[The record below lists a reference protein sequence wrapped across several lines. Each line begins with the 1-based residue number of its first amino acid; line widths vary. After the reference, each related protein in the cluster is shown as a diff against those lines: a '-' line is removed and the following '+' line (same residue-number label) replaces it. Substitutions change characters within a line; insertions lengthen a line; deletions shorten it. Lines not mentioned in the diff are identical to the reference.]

1 MNDKRAKLLGEYPV
15 KKLLIKLS
23 IPATAGMMVN
33 ALYNLVDTFYV
44 ARGAGEVAIGALTF
58 AFPVQMII
66 MAVGLMIGI
75 GSASVFSRA
84 YGRGDYEK
92 MKNVVNTA
100 IRMDTILAIILAVLG
115 FIFLDQLLI
124 FFGASDSNIGY
135 AKDYLSV
142 ILIGLV
148 PLSLSMVLNNLT
160 RAEGRVKVAMYAM
173 MLGAGT
179 NIIID
184 PFFIFDEITIFG
196 TTVKLLG
203 LGVQGAAFATVI
215 SQIISFIFILTKTF
229 SKDSHLRVNFK
240 NWFDIHFETV
250 KDIITIGMPTFL
262 RNSLGAF
269 LAILILKLI
278 DFYSVGDPYIYQSVY
293 GVINKMI
300 FFIFMPGF
308 GIVQGLAPIV
318 GFNHG
323 AKNFERIREVI
334 IFAVKIVALYFIGGF
349 IFVQLFATSIFTAF
363 SKNNDLFFIDYGSN
377 AFRIISFGFLL
388 VAFQFLVASI
398 YQSLGYAKR
407 ALLVAISRQTIIF
420 VPMVFIVTG
429 IYGLDGIWVT
439 YAVSDLLAGLI
450 GLVMLIYELNVFKKI
465 IANKKAISLM

>member
-1 MNDKRAKLLGEYPV
+1 MNNKRAELLGKYPV

-33 ALYNLVDTFYV
+33 ALYNLVDTLYV

-100 IRMDTILAIILAVLG
+100 IRMDAVLAIILAVLG

-160 RAEGRVKVAMYAM
+160 RAEGRVKIAMYAM

-184 PFFIFDEITIFG
+184 PFFIFDEVTIFG
-196 TTVKLLG
+196 TTFKLLG
-203 LGVQGAAFATVI
+203 LGVQGAAIATVI
-215 SQIISFIFILTKTF
+215 SQLISFTFIFTKTF
-229 SKDSHLRVNFK
+229 SKDSLLRVNLK

-250 KDIITIGMPTFL
+250 EDIIVIGMPTFL

-318 GFNHG
+318 GFNYG

-334 IFAVKIVALYFIGGF
+334 IFAVKIVAIYFIGGF

-363 SKNNDLFFIDYGSN
+363 SIHNNLFFIDYGSN
-377 AFRIISFGFLL
+377 VFRIVSFGFLL

-407 ALLVAISRQTIIF
+407 ALLVSISRQTLIF
-420 VPMVFIVTG
+420 VPMVFIITK
-429 IYGLDGIWVT
+429 IYGLDGIWYT
-439 YAVSDLLAGLI
+439 YAISDLLAGLI

-465 IANKKAISLM
+465 ISNEKATSLM